1 MPLPADPGQPW
12 PPKSYAPFQED
23 ANEAAAWYA
32 GNPAELGA
40 LYGGT
45 TSTARTSTGG
55 RFSRFWSRRSANAA
69 DSRQRIHVPL
79 AADVAATSADLLFGD
94 DLELTVPEAHGET
107 ALPGAVATEDRL
119 VDLAERLGL
128 TNTLLEAAE
137 IAAGIGGVY
146 LRPGWDHDVADR
158 PLLDVVHADAAVPEF
173 RWGVLVAVTF
183 WRVVSEDNSQVV
195 RHLERHEPGV
205 VFHGLFRGAKDKLG
219 VRVDLADDASTAGY
233 RDKVDPSTGAMAL
246 PDGIDGLAVRYVP
259 NALPNRKH
267 RQAMMPVGRSDC
279 AGTESVMDALDETF
293 TSWMRDIRLGQARLI
308 VPDEFLKKAGR
319 GRGATFDLDQE
330 IFTPLDMDPA
340 HTERAGISD
349 VQFEIRFAEHAAT
362 AAAHIERVVQTAG
375 YSPQTFGLEG
385 GAGGGD
391 MTATEVR
398 AREGKTL
405 RTRARKQR
413 YWRPP
418 VEAVLWNLLVIDRA
432 EFGSGVEL
440 FRPRVEFSDMVGE
453 DPHRTAE
460 TIDLLRRAQAAST
473 LTLVQMRSPELEGDE
488 LDAEV
493 ARIQAEQGLSV
504 IDPTGGLPSGP
515 DDGGMV

>member
-12 PPKSYAPFQED
+12 PPRFYAPFQDD
-23 ANEAAAWYA
+23 AQEAAAWYA
-32 GNPAELGA
+32 GDPAELGA
-40 LYGGT
+40 LYGGAAS
-45 TSTARTSTGG
+45 TSRTSTGG
-55 RFSRFWSRRSANAA
+55 RFSRFWSRRTPNAA

-79 AADVAATSADLLFGD
+79 AADVAATSADLLFGAD
-94 DLELTVPEAHGET
+94 PEITIPEAHGTDADPT
-107 ALPGAVATEDRL
+107 AEATEARL
-119 VDLAERLGL
+119 VDLGERLGL

-146 LRPGWDHDVADR
+146 LRPGWDHDVADH

-173 RWGVLVAVTF
+173 RWGVLTAVTF
-183 WRVVSEDNSQVV
+183 WRIVSEDNSQVV

-205 VFHGLFRGAKDKLG
+205 VFHGLFSGTKDRLG
-219 VRVDLADDASTAGY
+219 VRVDLADDASTVGFRA
-233 RDKVDPSTGAMAL
+233 KADPSTGAMAL
-246 PDGIDGLAVRYVP
+246 PAGVDGLAVRYVP

-267 RQAMMPVGRSDC
+267 RRAPIGRSDC

-319 GRGATFDLDQE
+319 GKGSAFDLDQE

-340 HTERAGISD
+340 HAERAGISD
-349 VQFEIRFAEHAAT
+349 VQFAIRFEEHAAT
-362 AAAHIERVVQTAG
+362 AAAHVERVVQTAG
-375 YSPQTFGLEG
+375 YSPQTFGLATADSNG
-385 GAGGGD
+385 Q

-398 AREGKTL
+398 AREGKTM

-413 YWRPP
+413 YWRPNI
-418 VEAVLWNLLVIDRA
+418 EAVLWNLLVFDQA
-432 EFGSGVEL
+432 EFGGGVP

-473 LTLVQMRSPELEGDE
+473 LTLVAMRSPELEGDE
-488 LDAEV
+488 LAAEV
-493 ARIQAEQGLSV
+493 ARIQAENGLQV
-504 IDPTGGLPSGP
+504 NDPTGGLPAGP